1 MTKLTFQSGATKI
14 SYSSAIREGFAYLLQ
29 NFPEVFLIGQGLWSP
44 WYVGNSM
51 TKLEIDFGKKRVID
65 TPVSESGVTGLAI
78 GAAIT
83 GLKPIVIHPRMDF
96 MLYAMD
102 SIVNEGA
109 KWRYMTGGKSG
120 APVTIRAILNRG
132 GEQGAQHSQALQSWF
147 AHVPGLRVVM
157 PFSVQDARDLLIA
170 SALCEDPVLFVD
182 DRWLY
187 EDEAIVEEV
196 RELDLREEGPRVV
209 RDGTDLTIVGSSY
222 STRLALDAA
231 KSLAEHGVS
240 AEVIDL
246 RIISPLISKK
256 IIESVTKTRNLV
268 VVDGGWAPCGVASEV
283 ITTVSERIDPRV
295 WNTAPSRITLPFAP
309 APSSSSLE
317 KAYYPDVKQIV
328 ECAISK
334 KFSKSDQER

>member
-1 MTKLTFQSGATKI
+1 M
-14 SYSSAIREGFAYLLQ
+14 
-29 NFPEVFLIGQGLWSP
+29 
-44 WYVGNSM
+44 GNSM
-51 TKLEIDFGKKRVID
+51 SRLELDFGKHRVID
-65 TPVSESGVTGLAI
+65 TPVSESAVTGLAT

-102 SIVNEGA
+102 SIVNEAA

-120 APVTIRAILNRG
+120 APVTIRAIINRG

-147 AHVPGLRVVM
+147 AHIPGLRLLM

-170 SALCEDPVLFVD
+170 STICEDPVLFID

-187 EDEAIVEEV
+187 DDEAIIDEV
-196 RELDLREEGPRVV
+196 HELDLREEGPRVV
-209 RDGTDLTIVGSSY
+209 REGTDVTIVGSSY
-222 STRLALDAA
+222 STRLALEAA

-246 RIISPLISKK
+246 RIISPLIAKE
-256 IIESVTKTRNLV
+256 IIESVKKTRNLV

-283 ITTVSERIDPRV
+283 ITIVSERIDPRL

-309 APSSSSLE
+309 APSSSTLE

-328 ECAISK
+328 ECALSK
-334 KFSKSDQER
+334 KYSKSDQERSDKSD